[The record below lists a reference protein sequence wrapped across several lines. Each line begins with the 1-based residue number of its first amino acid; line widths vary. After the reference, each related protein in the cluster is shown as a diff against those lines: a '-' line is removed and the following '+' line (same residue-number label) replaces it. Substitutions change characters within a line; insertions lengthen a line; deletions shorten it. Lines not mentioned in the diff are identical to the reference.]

1 VASNDPSFVRR
12 GAINL
17 DDEQAVAEW
26 CAHFGITVDQLEEAV
41 LGVGSDSQAVREH
54 LLNQGASSGPG

>member
-1 VASNDPSFVRR
+1 VASNDPSPLRR
-12 GAINL
+12 AAIDL

-26 CAHFGITVDQLEEAV
+26 CAHFGITAGQLEEAV
-41 LGVGSDSQAVREH
+41 LAVGPDSQAVREH